1 MIKLTTDDLR
11 YISLFERMTGAAVKD
26 CVLSGEEV
34 TFVIKE
40 GEMGLA
46 IGKKGATIEKVRK
59 ALGREVHVF
68 EHSEDPKKFIANLMF
83 PVPVDRVDIAEEGGK
98 KMARVHVAVS
108 GKRRVS
114 VRGGKRMRGIRD
126 MALRHFGIGEIKI
139 M

>member
-11 YISLFERMTGAAVKD
+11 YISLFEKMTGAAVRD
-26 CVLSGEEV
+26 CIVSGDEV

-46 IGKKGATIEKVRK
+46 IGKKGATIDKVRK
-59 ALGREVHVF
+59 TLGKEVHVF

-83 PVPVDRVDIAEEGGK
+83 PVPIDRVEISEEGGQK
-98 KMARVHVAVS
+98 VARAHVAAA

-114 VRGGKRMRGIRD
+114 VRGGKRMREIKE
-126 MALRHFGIGEIKI
+126 MALRHLGISDIKV